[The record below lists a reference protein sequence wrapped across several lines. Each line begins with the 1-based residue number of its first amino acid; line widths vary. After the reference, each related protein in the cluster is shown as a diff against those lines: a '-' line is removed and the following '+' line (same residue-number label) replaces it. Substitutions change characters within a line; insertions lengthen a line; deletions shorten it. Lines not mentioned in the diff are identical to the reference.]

1 MAQVHQFLTEVLRF
15 RVFLRIRCQAAV
27 GAGLE
32 RPSPSGDRWL
42 RTVDPNRL
50 LPSRCEAAAAAART
64 KNQFRCV
71 FLVADSVAT

>member
-1 MAQVHQFLTEVLRF
+1 MAQVHQFLTEVPRF
-15 RVFLRIRCQAAV
+15 LGFLKIRCQAAAA
-27 GAGLE
+27 AGLE
-32 RPSPSGDRWL
+32 RPPPSGDRWL

>member
-1 MAQVHQFLTEVLRF
+1 MAQVHQFLTEVPRF
-15 RVFLRIRCQAAV
+15 PGYLRIRCQAAV
-27 GAGLE
+27 ATGLE
-32 RPSPSGDRWL
+32 RPPPSGDRWL